1 MAKGPGP
8 ALLLAAVAAL
18 FLLKGKKG
26 NGGTVAPE
34 SDDPGSP
41 GGEKE
46 KPATGTPVVPK
57 TKSQEELE
65 ESIEPGTEGDA
76 THADI
81 VKEAQWKKWPAG
93 TDEDVLLN
101 KTYNRGHNIIFA
113 SEDCEA
119 ALIGRDWNPVISF
132 EDKLYDPASYW
143 RAFAEGV
150 RPNEVVEDIGGSHVR
165 WFTDRL
171 FKNRN
176 AIIECEVEVP
186 RRTDYEQGV
195 EFDNAWT
202 AYLNESRALA
212 YLNQQVYRLHVK
224 EPMMAAWAE
233 DDPDAY
239 MEYQL
244 HEMAEWAVDKYPN
257 EDVTEQTDQAYFSW
271 IEGYDDAPGELD
283 PDNPEH
289 EDFIDLWV
297 QLNEMIK
304 SL

>member
-46 KPATGTPVVPK
+46 KPATGTPATPK
-57 TKSQEELE
+57 AKTQEELE
-65 ESIEPGTEGDA
+65 EEYDPEA
-76 THADI
+76 EAQADTTNEKI
-81 VKEAQWKKWPAG
+81 IAEAQWKKWPAG
-93 TDEDVLLN
+93 SELSQLVAN
-101 KTYNRGHNIIFA
+101 HNVIFA

-119 ALIGRDWNPVISF
+119 ALIGRDWSPVIEF
-132 EDKLYDPASYW
+132 EEKLYDPASYW

-212 YLNQQVYRLHVK
+212 YLNQQVYHLHVK

-233 DDPDAY
+233 DDPEAY
-239 MEYQL
+239 TDWQVVEL
-244 HEMAEWAVDKYPN
+244 AEWAVDKYPN
-257 EDVTEQTDQAYFSW
+257 ESVTEQTDQAYFSW
-271 IEGYDDAPGELD
+271 IEGDESAPDVLD

-289 EDFIDLWV
+289 ENHIALWV
-297 QLNEMIK
+297 QLNEAIK
-304 SL
+304 AL